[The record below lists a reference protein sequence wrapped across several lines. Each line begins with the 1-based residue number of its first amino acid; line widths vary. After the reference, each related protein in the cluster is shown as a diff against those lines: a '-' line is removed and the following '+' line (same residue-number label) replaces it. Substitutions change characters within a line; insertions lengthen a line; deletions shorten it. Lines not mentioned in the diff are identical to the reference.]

1 MKHTLYIKNLKGQME
16 YKYVKTQ
23 LKKFSR
29 LYKINEALDSGD
41 ILSLE
46 EEKIKILTRCV
57 IQ

>member
-1 MKHTLYIKNLKGQME
+1 ME
-16 YKYVKTQ
+16 YKYIKTQ

>member
-16 YKYVKTQ
+16 YKYIKTL
-23 LKKFSR
+23 LKKNSR

-57 IQ
+57 I